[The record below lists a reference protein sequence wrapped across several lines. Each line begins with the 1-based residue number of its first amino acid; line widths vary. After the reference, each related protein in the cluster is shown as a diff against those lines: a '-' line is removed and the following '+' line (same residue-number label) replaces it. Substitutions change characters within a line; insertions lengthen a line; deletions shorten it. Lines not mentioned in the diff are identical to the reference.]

1 MIIYGCTLRI
11 QIKEQWVNTSLE
23 LQLPNKLLHQ
33 NVLKD
38 TEDFV
43 N

>member
-1 MIIYGCTLRI
+1 MTIYGCTFRT
-11 QIKEQWVNTSLE
+11 QIKAQWVNTSLE